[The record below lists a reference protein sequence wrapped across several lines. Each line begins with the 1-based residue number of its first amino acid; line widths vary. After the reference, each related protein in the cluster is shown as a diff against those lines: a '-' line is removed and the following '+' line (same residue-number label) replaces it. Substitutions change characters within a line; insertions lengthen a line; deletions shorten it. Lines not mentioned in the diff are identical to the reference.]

1 MVTPQVV
8 LVPLAVAAVPV
19 LDLVPLAVVPVPV
32 VVPVVLVEVTTEED
46 INALHRRFTV
56 S

>member
-8 LVPLAVAAVPV
+8 LVPLAVAAVP
-19 LDLVPLAVVPVPV
+19 VPLAVVPVPV

>member
-1 MVTPQVV
+1 VVTPQVV
-8 LVPLAVAAVPV
+8 LVPLAVAAVP
-19 LDLVPLAVVPVPV
+19 VPLAVVPVPV